1 MCSGDGISLSE
12 RGGAVCRAI
21 GGSSRGIP
29 CPPIGGTGDV
39 TRVAIYAWSYVTI
52 QEGIIGTIDCAA
64 RPALRLA
71 TIAIVTAGLATAGCS
86 TTTVVGG
93 GGTHPSPTTA
103 ATPAK
108 LFSDDFKGACSG
120 ATVSRAA
127 KYDAAAVSHKAILFA
142 PNGTDSY
149 EDTTTL
155 PSDWMVQFDANSDAY
170 AAVDTVVCL
179 TVESDESIQECTG
192 YQDNGHDTDDKVDLR
207 TATYGLS
214 VREAKTGKELGAT
227 ELTSGDDACPLVI
240 SFDNDNQTKVYD
252 APPAKDDLVAFVK
265 PFVQP

>member
-1 MCSGDGISLSE
+1 MPG
-12 RGGAVCRAI
+12 VT
-21 GGSSRGIP
+21 SRS
-29 CPPIGGTGDV
+29 
-39 TRVAIYAWSYVTI
+39 RR
-52 QEGIIGTIDCAA
+52 GIIGTIDRAA

-71 TIAIVTAGLATAGCS
+71 TLAIVTAGLAAAGCS
-86 TTTVVGG
+86 TTAVVGG
-93 GGTHPSPTTA
+93 GGSHPSSTTVA
-103 ATPAK
+103 PPAK
-108 LFSDDFKGACSG
+108 LFADDFKGACSG

-127 KYDAAAVSHKAILFA
+127 RYDAAAAVHKAILFS

-155 PSDWMVQFDANSDAY
+155 PADWMVQFDADSDAY

-179 TVESDESIQECTG
+179 SVESDESIKECTG

-207 TATYGLS
+207 TATYAVS

-227 ELTSGDDACPLVI
+227 ELSSGDDTCPLVI
-240 SFDNDNQTKVYD
+240 SFDDDHQTKVFD